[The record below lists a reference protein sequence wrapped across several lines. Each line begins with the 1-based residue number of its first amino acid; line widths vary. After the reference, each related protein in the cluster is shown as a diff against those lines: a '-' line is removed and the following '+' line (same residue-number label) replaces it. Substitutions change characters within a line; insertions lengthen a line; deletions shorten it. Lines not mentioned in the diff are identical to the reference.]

1 MNDNGEYELH
11 PIEMLPT
18 PAKAPDAR
26 AFIFER
32 GGARVIAYWHT
43 SGAAKLEVELDGAAK
58 TVPLDNVR
66 YLTTSLPIEAAKAAC
81 AAASER

>member
-1 MNDNGEYELH
+1 
-11 PIEMLPT
+11 MLPA
-18 PAKAPDAR
+18 PAKAPNAR

-43 SGAAKLEVELDGAAK
+43 SGAAKLEVALDGATKA
-58 TVPLDNVR
+58 VPLDNVR
-66 YLTTSLPIEAAKAAC
+66 YLTTSLPRDDAKAAW